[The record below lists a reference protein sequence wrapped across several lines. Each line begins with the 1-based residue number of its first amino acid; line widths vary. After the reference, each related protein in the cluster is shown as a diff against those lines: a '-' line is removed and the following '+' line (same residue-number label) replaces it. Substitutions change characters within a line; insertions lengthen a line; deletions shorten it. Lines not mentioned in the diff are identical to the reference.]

1 MPGRNVSYVY
11 LHTFSNGK
19 CYVGITQDLAKRW
32 REHHRALR
40 CSSKNHT
47 AHYNAWRKYGEPVRT
62 ILHTCD
68 TWEQACELEIAE
80 IKLKGDYN
88 LTLGGDGTLGIN
100 RKGIKASY
108 YGKGMHVIMDGVK
121 YVSVGDAL
129 KTLGRSRGGMG
140 VKRKLDKYGRC
151 TSKIKGVPHYF
162 EVVK

>member
-19 CYVGITQDLAKRW
+19 CYV
-32 REHHRALR
+32 
-40 CSSKNHT
+40 
-47 AHYNAWRKYGEPVRT
+47 
-62 ILHTCD
+62 
-68 TWEQACELEIAE
+68 
-80 IKLKGDYN
+80 
-88 LTLGGDGTLGIN
+88 GIN